1 MDVPKDCA
9 PSSLVWF
16 ENPNSFDRVWPE
28 SLYYSLRLGFVFR
41 GFLKPFGKLCGVTSN
56 RKVQVL
62 ERPTAAGMNPNQA
75 IDKMV
80 EGAPQTVHSVSSDKG
95 YPIGDGEFI
104 GKIPNA
110 LLGLRIVLGSNYVSV
125 LKESVPFGLKI
136 KDVLIGPFNFGA

>member
-1 MDVPKDCA
+1 
-9 PSSLVWF
+9 
-16 ENPNSFDRVWPE
+16 
-28 SLYYSLRLGFVFR
+28 
-41 GFLKPFGKLCGVTSN
+41 
-56 RKVQVL
+56 
-62 ERPTAAGMNPNQA
+62 MNPNQA